1 MSKYTDLIK
10 NYKYYSYNEKGK
22 LKKGLN
28 AESEEGKRY
37 NVFNFDTREIETID
51 HKDYGE
57 SPPSY
62 KLKTYTPNPK
72 TIQDIQ
78 NSASQ
83 RLENDPS
90 YKAYR
95 AVMNLGDF
103 AFRKGQY
110 AKDTHESEGIKT
122 SGWFSNFVNRNLK
135 SNEKYSDNSTLDIQ
149 KRVDAANSIGNVEIE
164 DPLDPLYIKSESAS
178 ERKQNDKKL
187 IQEAETEI
195 SNRKTKYT
203 TQPVEEMSDEELND
217 SYELFKSLKNQT
229 KSERTKSFY
238 SSQNDSKEEFTQE
251 NEIDSKIRSIESEK
265 QKRENESKLEEYY
278 KLSSNPD
285 FEKNSELKNA
295 DNLYD
300 PSKVLDQQTDT
311 ANPLDAYVN
320 GLISA
325 NEYYYQTGLTP
336 QANDEFSGFQYL
348 TEEERKIYNYLNNT
362 RGNESAK
369 DFLISLQ
376 DTLAQRSAE
385 ASFENV
391 KGNKPAEVVSGFF
404 TGGQQFFDS
413 IDSLFSGDNTG
424 KYYSSDYLNAYI
436 KEDLADDAFTST
448 LYDLSVNLGNNAV
461 PQILSFAAGPAGS
474 IASSAA
480 YYGSFGASVFG
491 NAKNQALLEG
501 ANEQD
506 AYLYAAL
513 NTASELGLEKA
524 IGASGNVTGISEEK
538 LLKKA
543 SNIRGVLPRV
553 ASTLAIRGA
562 SEFTEEALQEALSPV
577 LERMTYDDS
586 ASTSLQDVLYAG
598 LIGGL
603 SGVTMSAAVNIPT
616 DVITLTNIAQRA
628 TESDTNAD
636 ALVSFAKELSQE
648 TAAHAEKVQ
657 QKKTGKDGTKNS
669 IFVGS
674 LAYDVNLA
682 VAERFDSCAT
692 ISEANEVKTK
702 LDLLATNDY
711 LSEIVNDAY
720 ASTVSRITTKGEGS
734 INKKNKYTF
743 SKSGNSQETEQTQQ
757 NVEDT
762 ENNSSEVP
770 QKETQENIVELE
782 NTPSIAPKTSDSASG
797 SNYTTKEEKADTT
810 QNRESQTYSE
820 EYVAPEYYSQGVV
833 TESGEDSSVRRI
845 KKEDG
850 EVIAELSNGESEK
863 VSSLTFNDEKEQALL
878 EAASRYDDDKTA
890 NAFMRY
896 YKKEMPVST
905 YINGWRMMY
914 NYGRLGVSKEEALSR
929 ASFAVQK
936 TNKTAMAV
944 AYNMGVRDEKNSGT
958 TAKLVTSKSKRTQF
972 KEGTVTDDTG
982 EYVNE
987 TGKEDLPLSDFLKQY
1002 AKKTGI
1008 DIVIKDEIGNEANG
1022 RILIDSMRIELS
1034 SSSNIY
1040 KTIAH
1045 ETGEFALAYNKA
1057 GYDDIMKDLIEWWIS
1072 KNNIPSFESAV
1083 ESYIDSYSDQNEQES
1098 YQGAVNE
1105 IVNDAVSGLLST
1117 DEGVSQFVEWVYSQ
1131 NITKEQKVSILQK
1144 LKDIISK
1151 VLNEIK
1157 SYISNFISD
1166 DASAV
1171 VPIMDNLNADKIRK
1185 KLFDVLD
1192 EAIKTANSGGRYS
1205 YLQNSGAVTP
1215 FNNINVV
1222 YEDGSNVIHSND
1234 GEVLMDVSQNNAVKM
1249 NRTTYLNG
1257 GRDELIA
1264 YGNSLVEKNI
1274 IESKDAASIVSSMD
1288 QIMHE
1293 ADRIA
1298 ESGEFVQF
1306 GKWYLSDLVVKDGK
1320 VVFSVK
1326 VNNGE
1331 YKINY
1336 DFSTVC
1342 KKRKW
1347 LDKVLSSIVSNDY
1360 GIDAS
1365 LLSPAD
1371 IVTINQ
1377 AIKDHGFEIACA
1389 CCFVDSK
1396 RYGIAKW
1403 ASSMEENYNMV
1414 VNSLTHGKSS
1424 YVRYFE
1430 SEEQINSK
1438 KNSINKDLLDYNNK
1452 SIKVYANKSQKNY
1465 TLMSVNDIISNYYNR
1480 GGTSKTEI
1488 EKIAFLLKEDPSC
1501 AHLISSKDLISS
1513 NTLDSLKINDP
1524 KIYAIVNTHQGTA
1537 KPKIPH
1543 GETPY
1548 ASEVIKDSTL
1558 DPTKLY
1564 MIGGAR
1570 INSFADYVPYLF
1582 FDYMQML
1589 ADLSARKAPVQS
1601 YTKEYYF
1608 AKLFGMAYNVN
1619 LSMIPAVN
1627 VGLETTLKYGSMKAK
1642 DRRGSKEFN
1651 QIKKYAGLNP
1661 DGSYCWSDQSFG
1673 YDQAK
1678 KTAGKDVYSIGN
1690 ECFEIAKNLQN
1701 SNGYTKTTGICAIG
1715 ISDEHIRKML
1725 RDPDIRMVIP
1735 YHRSSLNNLVS
1746 VMNNIFF
1753 YNDYTKFQNTRKNG
1767 TPDANGHY
1775 KGGSKKGVVEKS
1787 WYVFLKEN
1795 QYDAK
1800 KAANAYLEWC
1810 DKNKYT
1816 PKFEKFRN
1824 EENYYKLL
1832 VDMNAYDNISGDI
1845 ARQKSAEF
1853 IIPSDWVDIV
1863 KESLSD
1869 YQNTTGNFNSDQD
1882 NLISD
1887 IKERLKKRN
1896 SRAVKESRNVD
1907 VFSGSSKDKKRI
1919 QQLKQQLD
1927 DLDLA
1932 SRIHETAAVRK
1943 QKRKAENLQNIIKE
1957 KNLEIKE
1964 LRSSFSEEIKSTK
1977 ERYKQRE
1984 EQKKNT
1990 ILRNKIIGLANKF
2003 ASYISNPTKS
2013 QHAPKELYKEMV
2025 SLCGIVIKGGRDTAT
2040 VPFKE
2045 LKEKMNNVLS
2055 IYLEMKDKEYDAYLS
2070 EVYSMMLNVFGN
2082 LDTESDVFYMNNE
2095 NLNDLYSAMKALDHA
2110 ISNANKIF
2118 VDGQKK
2124 EAASYAYPMME
2135 EVNKAVWNKGK
2146 SKDISN
2152 TMKFFL
2158 YQTDPYTFFKFLGGE
2173 SKNNSWVKFY
2183 YDVLNQGQRDTD
2195 RILETGRQILD
2206 KVYGDKVASNEK
2218 EKRKHLKN
2226 LKESRNPSVTYD
2238 IGLVDEKGNPIRV
2251 TKGVALGI
2259 WMDLQNEDNTKNIV
2273 FAGKIVPY
2281 LSDYYKNKKNAWGA
2295 KSIISSPLVNN
2306 EELSDLYYEIKK
2318 ISRKARS
2325 SKYSEAEKQGFKG
2338 DLLSLQE
2345 SYNSI
2350 VSEGYAKANAIKE
2363 KIESIMNDYDRNV
2376 VEVAKEFFEFSSE
2389 EINKTSNERFGF
2401 DMATVKN
2408 YYPIEVYRNSVRV
2421 NDENIS
2427 QTLANSL
2434 GLISPGF
2441 THSRNKNAKSIT
2453 LANDIYDVM
2462 NRHLDQVSKYCGIM
2476 YSFEKMRK
2484 VFNVSTRGQRTNVR
2498 DTLRKRYG
2506 IYPQEYINKLER
2518 DALSPINM
2526 YIGDI
2531 NFFGK
2536 ALSNYTKAVLVINI
2550 GTFLK
2555 QPASYITAAAT
2566 IPYKHLAKAMN
2577 PVVKNDSDETIFKY
2591 AGGTY
2596 AKRKRGY
2603 STAEAGA
2610 LSEQATIEGKI
2621 KSVAPVLVGIIQKG
2635 DMIATKRIW
2644 LAAKYYAQEKY
2655 NLKWNSEEHYKKTA
2669 DIYMDTIER
2678 TQSNYSAIHKTGFS
2692 RTTDTLTKATIGM
2705 FQTQNQKN
2713 MSMMTDA
2720 VLEYVAAKERKNKA
2734 KKEGKSA
2741 SSETVALKESRK
2753 NLAYVF
2759 SSQVLQAGMVS
2770 AVSLFIALLY
2780 RNLYR
2785 YEDDDG
2791 GITPETAVEG
2801 VMKETAETMISNMA
2815 FVGPVFTSLFY
2826 GFFNAYNGDIE
2837 AEGVSALN
2845 DLIVSFKKVSDAGG
2859 SLISAFQNGKEE
2871 EKGEATTNLLTSLQS
2886 LAKTTGNYTGI
2897 PVGSIMNYFNAAQK
2911 WAQDIADG
2919 GTLFSN
2925 LERTESEF
2933 GDRYYNAYL
2942 SGNKESVSLVIDEYS
2957 AQHPDLTKEE
2967 CEAKLNK
2974 SLKSLLKQTDDVID
2988 AANLRIEGEYSKY
3001 EEKVNGIIKETGI
3014 PEDIIKSAVESVYE
3028 SAIASESGESSISTE
3043 QEKISLYSIDD
3054 IVSVLDK
3061 GDIDTAN
3068 DKIIVDIFNNKVAN
3082 CISDGKDEEDAEK
3095 SARSSIKSSITRE
3108 YKKRWLK
3115 EDLVG
3120 KGEIEDKLKRI
3131 IVNGD
3136 YLYSSDDFD
3145 SWE

>member
-28 AESEEGKRY
+28 AESEEGKQY
-37 NVFNFDTREIETID
+37 NVFNFDTREIETIG

-57 SPPSY
+57 APPSY
-62 KLKTYTPNPK
+62 KLKTYTPDYK
-72 TIQDIQ
+72 TVQSIQQIA
-78 NSASQ
+78 NE
-83 RLENDPS
+83 RLDQDPS

-95 AVMNLGDF
+95 AVMNPSDF
-103 AFRKGQY
+103 IFQKGEFDKKEQDQY
-110 AKDTHESEGIKT
+110 ESSGTKT
-122 SGWFSNFVNRNLK
+122 SKEETKISLPKNKFSDKTSEELIEELNSLK
-135 SNEKYSDNSTLDIQ
+135 SISS
-149 KRVDAANSIGNVEIE
+149 SEIN
-164 DPLDPLYIKSESAS
+164 DSFDPLYLKT
-178 ERKQNDKKL
+178 
-187 IQEAETEI
+187 ETENQEEI
-195 SNRKTKYT
+195 LSSIDEIEKELENREEFYKNSDASNLEDSSLDDSYYLFSYLKNKANNQKTLSFYKDEQEKTSIDKLLQSNSYDT
-203 TQPVEEMSDEELND
+203 FLGMQNKLGSVYQSAQKSDEE
-217 SYELFKSLKNQT
+217 SKNIQT
-229 KSERTKSFY
+229 
-238 SSQNDSKEEFTQE
+238 
-251 NEIDSKIRSIESEK
+251 IESEK
-265 QKRENESKLEEYY
+265 QRRENESKLEEYY

-300 PSKVLDQQTDT
+300 PSIFFVQQTDT
-311 ANPLDAYVN
+311 ANPLDAYIN

-336 QANDEFSGFQYL
+336 SVNDEFIGYQYL

-376 DTLAQRSAE
+376 DTLAQRNAK

-404 TGGQQFFDS
+404 TGGQQFLNS

-491 NAKNQALLEG
+491 SAKNQALLEG
-501 ANEQD
+501 ASEQD
-506 AYLYAAL
+506 AYLNATL
-513 NTASELGLEKA
+513 TTATELGLDKL

-577 LERMTYDDS
+577 LARMTYDDS

-648 TAAHAEKVQ
+648 TATHAEKVE

-669 IFVGS
+669 ISVGS

-692 ISEANEVKTK
+692 ISEANEVKTN

-711 LSEIVNDAY
+711 LSGIVNDAY
-720 ASTVSRITTKGEGS
+720 ASTVSRIMTKGEGS

-757 NVEDT
+757 NVEDA

-770 QKETQENIVELE
+770 KKETQENIVELE
-782 NTPSIAPKTSDSASG
+782 NTPSIAPKTIDSASG

-810 QNRESQTYSE
+810 QNKESQTYSE

-863 VSSLTFNDEKEQALL
+863 VSSLTFNDDKEQALL

-982 EYVNE
+982 EYVSE

-1002 AKKTGI
+1002 AKKTGV
-1008 DIVIKDEIGNEANG
+1008 DITISEEIEGGENA
-1022 RILIDSMRIELS
+1022 RLIVGSMKIELS
-1034 SSSNIY
+1034 SQSNIF
-1040 KTIAH
+1040 KSLGH
-1045 ETGEFALAYNKA
+1045 ETGEFALAYNKQ
-1057 GYDDIMKDLIEWWIS
+1057 GYDDVLKDIVDWWINQ
-1072 KNNIPSFESAV
+1072 KDIPSFEDAV
-1083 ESYIDSYSDQNEQES
+1083 QSYIDSYSDENNTIS
-1098 YQGAVNE
+1098 YNQAVNE
-1105 IVNDAVSGLLST
+1105 LVNDAISGLVMS
-1117 DEGVSQFVEWVYSQ
+1117 EKGINQFVEWVYSQ
-1131 NITKEQKVSILQK
+1131 KIPAKEKKSVFEK
-1144 LKDIISK
+1144 LKEVIKK
-1151 VLNEIK
+1151 VVSQIK
-1157 SYISNFISD
+1157 SYISDFVSSDASSPVQLMSEKDADNLRNKLFSVLDTAIENANKGLSYVSFNSEQNKQSKNVDIFGKVTRDQAKIERLKRETREYKHQLSMGSKKLISKNDISYIVSDIKKLIPGLKVSSTKLFQIIDNFYNSIVNNSNITAENIEEQSLKISKELISYSNADSPVYDDFSLEFIKDLKSVPIKLSSTSLSEIKHKYGTLEQFRRKTKNRIVIKSDAIMMLDERIHELSSKYKSILSD
-1166 DASAV
+1166 DTRFEDPTYIAEVLEKIDNSAIDLGNSNKQELTNQISYLLSNDWLYTATDEFAL
-1171 VPIMDNLNADKIRK
+1171 VPKTLK
-1185 KLFDVLD
+1185 
-1192 EAIKTANSGGRYS
+1192 EAIK
-1205 YLQNSGAVTP
+1205 
-1215 FNNINVV
+1215 
-1222 YEDGSNVIHSND
+1222 
-1234 GEVLMDVSQNNAVKM
+1234 
-1249 NRTTYLNG
+1249 
-1257 GRDELIA
+1257 
-1264 YGNSLVEKNI
+1264 
-1274 IESKDAASIVSSMD
+1274 
-1288 QIMHE
+1288 
-1293 ADRIA
+1293 
-1298 ESGEFVQF
+1298 
-1306 GKWYLSDLVVKDGK
+1306 K
-1320 VVFSVK
+1320 V
-1326 VNNGE
+1326 
-1331 YKINY
+1331 
-1336 DFSTVC
+1336 
-1342 KKRKW
+1342 R
-1347 LDKVLSSIVSNDY
+1347 
-1360 GIDAS
+1360 
-1365 LLSPAD
+1365 
-1371 IVTINQ
+1371 Q
-1377 AIKDHGFEIACA
+1377 
-1389 CCFVDSK
+1389 
-1396 RYGIAKW
+1396 
-1403 ASSMEENYNMV
+1403 EE
-1414 VNSLTHGKSS
+1414 
-1424 YVRYFE
+1424 RE
-1430 SEEQINSK
+1430 
-1438 KNSINKDLLDYNNK
+1438 
-1452 SIKVYANKSQKNY
+1452 
-1465 TLMSVNDIISNYYNR
+1465 
-1480 GGTSKTEI
+1480 
-1488 EKIAFLLKEDPSC
+1488 
-1501 AHLISSKDLISS
+1501 
-1513 NTLDSLKINDP
+1513 
-1524 KIYAIVNTHQGTA
+1524 
-1537 KPKIPH
+1537 
-1543 GETPY
+1543 
-1548 ASEVIKDSTL
+1548 
-1558 DPTKLY
+1558 
-1564 MIGGAR
+1564 
-1570 INSFADYVPYLF
+1570 
-1582 FDYMQML
+1582 
-1589 ADLSARKAPVQS
+1589 
-1601 YTKEYYF
+1601 
-1608 AKLFGMAYNVN
+1608 
-1619 LSMIPAVN
+1619 
-1627 VGLETTLKYGSMKAK
+1627 KAK
-1642 DRRGSKEFN
+1642 D
-1651 QIKKYAGLNP
+1651 IK
-1661 DGSYCWSDQSFG
+1661 
-1673 YDQAK
+1673 
-1678 KTAGKDVYSIGN
+1678 
-1690 ECFEIAKNLQN
+1690 
-1701 SNGYTKTTGICAIG
+1701 
-1715 ISDEHIRKML
+1715 
-1725 RDPDIRMVIP
+1725 
-1735 YHRSSLNNLVS
+1735 
-1746 VMNNIFF
+1746 
-1753 YNDYTKFQNTRKNG
+1753 
-1767 TPDANGHY
+1767 
-1775 KGGSKKGVVEKS
+1775 
-1787 WYVFLKEN
+1787 
-1795 QYDAK
+1795 
-1800 KAANAYLEWC
+1800 
-1810 DKNKYT
+1810 
-1816 PKFEKFRN
+1816 
-1824 EENYYKLL
+1824 
-1832 VDMNAYDNISGDI
+1832 
-1845 ARQKSAEF
+1845 
-1853 IIPSDWVDIV
+1853 
-1863 KESLSD
+1863 
-1869 YQNTTGNFNSDQD
+1869 
-1882 NLISD
+1882 
-1887 IKERLKKRN
+1887 
-1896 SRAVKESRNVD
+1896 
-1907 VFSGSSKDKKRI
+1907 
-1919 QQLKQQLD
+1919 
-1927 DLDLA
+1927 LA
-1932 SRIHETAAVRK
+1932 SRIHEAIAVRK
-1943 QKRKAENLQNIIKE
+1943 EKRKSENLQNKIRE

-2318 ISRKARS
+2318 VSRKARS
-2325 SKYSEAEKQGFKG
+2325 SKYSEAEKQGFK
-2338 DLLSLQE
+2338 DELLSLQE
-2345 SYNSI
+2345 SYTSI
-2350 VSEGYAKANAIKE
+2350 VNEGYAKANAIKE

-2376 VEVAKEFFEFSSE
+2376 VKVAKEFFEFSSA

-2408 YYPIEVYRNSVRV
+2408 YYPIEVYRNFVRV

-2462 NRHLDQVSKYCGIM
+2462 NRHLDQVSKYCGVM

-2484 VFNVSTRGQRTNVR
+2484 VFNISTRGQRTNVR

-2506 IYPQEYINKLER
+2506 VYPQEYINKLEM
-2518 DALSPINM
+2518 DALAPMNM

-2692 RTTDTLTKATIGM
+2692 RTTNTLTKATIGM

-2770 AVSLFIALLY
+2770 AVSLLIALLY
-2780 RNLYR
+2780 RHLYR

-2801 VMKETAETMISNMA
+2801 VLKETAETMISNMA

-2871 EKGEATTNLLTSLQS
+2871 EKGEATTKLLSSLQS

-2919 GTLFSN
+2919 GPLFSN
-2925 LERTESEF
+2925 LERTEAEF

-2957 AQHPDLTKEE
+2957 AQHPDLTREE
-2967 CEAKLNK
+2967 SEAKLNK

-3001 EEKVNGIIKETGI
+3001 EEKVNSIIKETGI

-3028 SAIASESGESSISTE
+3028 SSVVSESGESSISTE

-3054 IVSVLDK
+3054 IVSVLDE

-3068 DKIIVDIFNNKVAN
+3068 DKIIVDIFNTKVAN
-3082 CISDGKDEEDAEK
+3082 YISDGKDEEDAEK
-3095 SARSSIKSSITRE
+3095 SARSTIKSSITRE

-3115 EDLVG
+3115 EDIVG
-3120 KGEIEDKLKRI
+3120 KGEIEDKLKLI
-3131 IVNGD
+3131 MVNGD